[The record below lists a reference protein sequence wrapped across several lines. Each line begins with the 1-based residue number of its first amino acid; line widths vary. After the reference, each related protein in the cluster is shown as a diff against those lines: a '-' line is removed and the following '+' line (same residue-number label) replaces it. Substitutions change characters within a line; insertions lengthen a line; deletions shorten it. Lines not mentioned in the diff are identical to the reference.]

1 MGFLSIP
8 SIFAWGQPSILYPAR
23 TKPNG
28 ERAACDAL
36 FAREAREWH
45 LDLIIQTASA
55 QFYTTHSRMIKLM
68 VGYSEH
74 GLNEKTEDHAKLAFL
89 ALSVS
94 KQLVTS
100 LFEYPGSVASISPT
114 RRASKSV
121 VHAVALGC
129 VDNPHGYPW
138 DVVCGVL
145 GQLSGADRSFSWEE
159 RWEQLTVTP
168 ENFEASSGN
177 LCCHSGWKKDG
188 MRGIFRDYG
197 FGGKFLEGASV
208 LIQLS
213 RKRGV
218 DAVFGHEEE
227 ALNSIMK
234 DLAALGKCGG
244 LLDNNRNKTSV
255 HSSKQQRNVRIKFE
269 YEGEKRIIQFPR
281 PVRFK
286 EVVQKVTDAFGQ
298 TMDLVCVNNEL
309 LIPLKSQEDLDKA
322 MEQLELSPSLKS
334 LRILVSAPKKANLL
348 QPNNSKQHE
357 MRISRSMGDIMGS
370 LYKDSERTRKY
381 STGSLHTGRSSP
393 PPGSVPEEQQQI
405 ARQGSYTS
413 INSEGEFIPETMDQ
427 NMLEAFI
434 SPDESLSGSCQS
446 LDRSVDSPPF
456 TQTPVPGRK
465 SHPKDSLDCMDFDI
479 PFCERFGKGGTF
491 PRQYHLSQ
499 SRKDYSDGRRTFP
512 RSYFPQE
519 NLFQLVPS
527 SRTKSFNGDSKLSTL
542 QYDEYRPKW
551 WSNCEKGLQVFS
563 TSPTKARNSL
573 QAPVNWRLG
582 KLLGRGAFG
591 EVYLCYDADT
601 GRELSVKQVPFDPDS
616 QETSKEV
623 NALECEIQLL
633 KTLRHDRI
641 VQYYGCLRD
650 PEEKK
655 LSIFVEYMPGGSIKD
670 QLKAYGA
677 LTENVTRKYTRQIL
691 QGVFY
696 LHSNMI
702 VHRDIKGA
710 NILRDSAGNVKLGDF
725 GASKRIQT
733 ICMSGT
739 GIKSVTGTPYWMSP
753 EVISGEGY
761 GRKAD
766 VWSVA
771 CTVVEM
777 LTEKPPW
784 AEFEAMAAIFK
795 IATQPTN
802 PQLPDAVSNSC
813 RNFLKQIFVEE
824 KRRPT
829 AEDLLRHPFV
839 NCGL

>member
-1 MGFLSIP
+1 
-8 SIFAWGQPSILYPAR
+8 
-23 TKPNG
+23 
-28 ERAACDAL
+28 
-36 FAREAREWH
+36 
-45 LDLIIQTASA
+45 
-55 QFYTTHSRMIKLM
+55 
-68 VGYSEH
+68 
-74 GLNEKTEDHAKLAFL
+74 
-89 ALSVS
+89 
-94 KQLVTS
+94 
-100 LFEYPGSVASISPT
+100 
-114 RRASKSV
+114 
-121 VHAVALGC
+121 
-129 VDNPHGYPW
+129 
-138 DVVCGVL
+138 
-145 GQLSGADRSFSWEE
+145 
-159 RWEQLTVTP
+159 
-168 ENFEASSGN
+168 
-177 LCCHSGWKKDG
+177 
-188 MRGIFRDYG
+188 
-197 FGGKFLEGASV
+197 
-208 LIQLS
+208 
-213 RKRGV
+213 
-218 DAVFGHEEE
+218 
-227 ALNSIMK
+227 
-234 DLAALGKCGG
+234 
-244 LLDNNRNKTSV
+244 
-255 HSSKQQRNVRIKFE
+255 
-269 YEGEKRIIQFPR
+269 
-281 PVRFK
+281 
-286 EVVQKVTDAFGQ
+286 
-298 TMDLVCVNNEL
+298 
-309 LIPLKSQEDLDKA
+309 
-322 MEQLELSPSLKS
+322 
-334 LRILVSAPKKANLL
+334 
-348 QPNNSKQHE
+348 KQHE

-434 SPDESLSGSCQS
+434 SPDDSLSGSCQS
-446 LDRSVDSPPF
+446 LDRSVDRGAGSVASPGASVGMRMHLSK
-456 TQTPVPGRK
+456 TN
-465 SHPKDSLDCMDFDI
+465 FDI

-542 QYDEYRPKW
+542 QYDEYRPKCW
-551 WSNCEKGLQVFS
+551 NNCEKGLQVFS

-802 PQLPDAVSNSC
+802 PQLPDSVSSCC

-829 AEDLLRHPFV
+829 AEDLLRHPF
-839 NCGL
+839 

>member
-1 MGFLSIP
+1 
-8 SIFAWGQPSILYPAR
+8 
-23 TKPNG
+23 
-28 ERAACDAL
+28 D
-36 FAREAREWH
+36 
-45 LDLIIQTASA
+45 
-55 QFYTTHSRMIKLM
+55 
-68 VGYSEH
+68 
-74 GLNEKTEDHAKLAFL
+74 
-89 ALSVS
+89 
-94 KQLVTS
+94 
-100 LFEYPGSVASISPT
+100 
-114 RRASKSV
+114 
-121 VHAVALGC
+121 
-129 VDNPHGYPW
+129 
-138 DVVCGVL
+138 
-145 GQLSGADRSFSWEE
+145 
-159 RWEQLTVTP
+159 
-168 ENFEASSGN
+168 
-177 LCCHSGWKKDG
+177 
-188 MRGIFRDYG
+188 
-197 FGGKFLEGASV
+197 
-208 LIQLS
+208 
-213 RKRGV
+213 
-218 DAVFGHEEE
+218 EEE

-244 LLDNNRNKTSV
+244 LLDNNRNKNSV
-255 HSSKQQRNVRIKFE
+255 HSNKQQRSVRIKFE

-281 PVRFK
+281 PVKFK

-334 LRILVSAPKKANLL
+334 LRILVSAPKKANVSPSPSL
-348 QPNNSKQHE
+348 KQHE

-434 SPDESLSGSCQS
+434 SPDDSLSGSCQS
-446 LDRSVDSPPF
+446 LDRSVDRGAAASVASPEVSFGMGMHLSTIYFCKPDLS
-456 TQTPVPGRK
+456 TDVY
-465 SHPKDSLDCMDFDI
+465 FDI

-527 SRTKSFNGDSKLSTL
+527 SRTKSFTGDSKLSTL
-542 QYDEYRPKW
+542 QYDEYRPKCW
-551 WSNCEKGLQVFS
+551 NNCEKGLQAFS

-802 PQLPDAVSNSC
+802 PQLPDGVSSSC

-829 AEDLLRHPFV
+829 AEDLLRHPF
-839 NCGL
+839 

>member
-1 MGFLSIP
+1 
-8 SIFAWGQPSILYPAR
+8 
-23 TKPNG
+23 
-28 ERAACDAL
+28 DA
-36 FAREAREWH
+36 
-45 LDLIIQTASA
+45 
-55 QFYTTHSRMIKLM
+55 
-68 VGYSEH
+68 
-74 GLNEKTEDHAKLAFL
+74 
-89 ALSVS
+89 
-94 KQLVTS
+94 
-100 LFEYPGSVASISPT
+100 
-114 RRASKSV
+114 
-121 VHAVALGC
+121 
-129 VDNPHGYPW
+129 
-138 DVVCGVL
+138 
-145 GQLSGADRSFSWEE
+145 
-159 RWEQLTVTP
+159 
-168 ENFEASSGN
+168 
-177 LCCHSGWKKDG
+177 
-188 MRGIFRDYG
+188 
-197 FGGKFLEGASV
+197 
-208 LIQLS
+208 
-213 RKRGV
+213 
-218 DAVFGHEEE
+218 EE

-244 LLDNNRNKTSV
+244 LLDNNRNKNSV
-255 HSSKQQRNVRIKFE
+255 HSGKQQRNIRIKFE

-281 PVRFK
+281 PVKFK
-286 EVVQKVTDAFGQ
+286 DVVQKVTDAFGQ

-322 MEQLELSPSLKS
+322 MELLELSPSLKS

-434 SPDESLSGSCQS
+434 SPEDSLSGSCQS
-446 LDRSVDSPPF
+446 LDRSVDRKRSGHW
-456 TQTPVPGRK
+456 VLGRAENRV
-465 SHPKDSLDCMDFDI
+465 SSSLLSDFDV

-527 SRTKSFNGDSKLSTL
+527 SRTKSFNGDGKLSA
-542 QYDEYRPKW
+542 QQHSEYRPKW
-551 WSNCEKGLQVFS
+551 WSTCEKGLQVFS
-563 TSPTKARNSL
+563 TSPPKARNSL

-650 PEEKK
+650 PEERK

-766 VWSVA
+766 VWSTQTHCLLWEASPCVRTICCSTLWLLFNSGKQPDMKFA
-771 CTVVEM
+771 KRAVEF
-777 LTEKPPW
+777 W
-784 AEFEAMAAIFK
+784 W
-795 IATQPTN
+795 
-802 PQLPDAVSNSC
+802 
-813 RNFLKQIFVEE
+813 QIFVEE

-829 AEDLLRHPFV
+829 AEDLLRHPF
-839 NCGL
+839 

>member
-1 MGFLSIP
+1 D
-8 SIFAWGQPSILYPAR
+8 
-23 TKPNG
+23 
-28 ERAACDAL
+28 E
-36 FAREAREWH
+36 EA
-45 LDLIIQTASA
+45 
-55 QFYTTHSRMIKLM
+55 
-68 VGYSEH
+68 
-74 GLNEKTEDHAKLAFL
+74 
-89 ALSVS
+89 
-94 KQLVTS
+94 
-100 LFEYPGSVASISPT
+100 
-114 RRASKSV
+114 
-121 VHAVALGC
+121 
-129 VDNPHGYPW
+129 
-138 DVVCGVL
+138 
-145 GQLSGADRSFSWEE
+145 
-159 RWEQLTVTP
+159 
-168 ENFEASSGN
+168 
-177 LCCHSGWKKDG
+177 
-188 MRGIFRDYG
+188 
-197 FGGKFLEGASV
+197 
-208 LIQLS
+208 
-213 RKRGV
+213 
-218 DAVFGHEEE
+218 

-244 LLDNNRNKTSV
+244 LLDNNRNKNSV
-255 HSSKQQRNVRIKFE
+255 HSNKQQWSVRIKFE

-281 PVRFK
+281 PVKFK

-334 LRILVSAPKKANLL
+334 LRILVSAPKKANVSPSPSLL
-348 QPNNSKQHE
+348 LCQHE

-434 SPDESLSGSCQS
+434 SPDDSLSGSCQS
-446 LDRSVDSPPF
+446 LDRSVDRAAGSLP
-456 TQTPVPGRK
+456 TPEVSVGMRMHLRK
-465 SHPKDSLDCMDFDI
+465 TNLSSW
-479 PFCERFGKGGTF
+479 FGKGGTF

-527 SRTKSFNGDSKLSTL
+527 SRTKSFTGDSKLSTFH
-542 QYDEYRPKW
+542 YDEYRPKCW
-551 WSNCEKGLQVFS
+551 NNSSLLCFS
-563 TSPTKARNSL
+563 LNPLFSPVAL

-802 PQLPDAVSNSC
+802 PQLPDGVSSSC

-829 AEDLLRHPFV
+829 AEDLLRHPF
-839 NCGL
+839 

>member
-1 MGFLSIP
+1 
-8 SIFAWGQPSILYPAR
+8 
-23 TKPNG
+23 
-28 ERAACDAL
+28 D
-36 FAREAREWH
+36 
-45 LDLIIQTASA
+45 
-55 QFYTTHSRMIKLM
+55 
-68 VGYSEH
+68 
-74 GLNEKTEDHAKLAFL
+74 
-89 ALSVS
+89 
-94 KQLVTS
+94 
-100 LFEYPGSVASISPT
+100 
-114 RRASKSV
+114 
-121 VHAVALGC
+121 
-129 VDNPHGYPW
+129 
-138 DVVCGVL
+138 
-145 GQLSGADRSFSWEE
+145 
-159 RWEQLTVTP
+159 
-168 ENFEASSGN
+168 
-177 LCCHSGWKKDG
+177 
-188 MRGIFRDYG
+188 
-197 FGGKFLEGASV
+197 
-208 LIQLS
+208 
-213 RKRGV
+213 
-218 DAVFGHEEE
+218 EEE

-255 HSSKQQRNVRIKFE
+255 HSNKQQRSVRIKFE

-281 PVRFK
+281 PVKFK

-298 TMDLVCVNNEL
+298 TMDLVSVNNEL

-334 LRILVSAPKKANLL
+334 LRILVSAPKKANVSPSPSLL
-348 QPNNSKQHE
+348 LCQHE

-413 INSEGEFIPETMDQ
+413 IHSEGEFIPETMDQ

-434 SPDESLSGSCQS
+434 SPDDSLSGSCQS
-446 LDRSVDSPPF
+446 LDRSLISEISVS
-456 TQTPVPGRK
+456 
-465 SHPKDSLDCMDFDI
+465 SSLLPDFDI

-527 SRTKSFNGDSKLSTL
+527 SRTKSFTGDSKLSTL
-542 QYDEYRPKW
+542 QYDEYRPKCW
-551 WSNCEKGLQVFS
+551 NNCEKGLQAFS

-633 KTLRHDRI
+633 KTLRHERI

-802 PQLPDAVSNSC
+802 PQLPDGVSSCC

-829 AEDLLRHPFV
+829 AEDLLRHPF
-839 NCGL
+839 

>member
-1 MGFLSIP
+1 D
-8 SIFAWGQPSILYPAR
+8 
-23 TKPNG
+23 
-28 ERAACDAL
+28 E
-36 FAREAREWH
+36 EA
-45 LDLIIQTASA
+45 
-55 QFYTTHSRMIKLM
+55 
-68 VGYSEH
+68 
-74 GLNEKTEDHAKLAFL
+74 
-89 ALSVS
+89 
-94 KQLVTS
+94 
-100 LFEYPGSVASISPT
+100 
-114 RRASKSV
+114 
-121 VHAVALGC
+121 
-129 VDNPHGYPW
+129 
-138 DVVCGVL
+138 
-145 GQLSGADRSFSWEE
+145 
-159 RWEQLTVTP
+159 
-168 ENFEASSGN
+168 
-177 LCCHSGWKKDG
+177 
-188 MRGIFRDYG
+188 
-197 FGGKFLEGASV
+197 
-208 LIQLS
+208 
-213 RKRGV
+213 
-218 DAVFGHEEE
+218 

-244 LLDNNRNKTSV
+244 LLDNNRNKNSV
-255 HSSKQQRNVRIKFE
+255 HTSKQQRNVRIKFE

-309 LIPLKSQEDLDKA
+309 LIPLKSQEDLDEA

-334 LRILVSAPKKANLL
+334 LRILVSAPKKANVSPSPSPLFCIRSEM
-348 QPNNSKQHE
+348 PCYCIGDKQHE

-434 SPDESLSGSCQS
+434 SPDDSLSGSCQS
-446 LDRSVDSPPF
+446 LDRSVDSGSGSTEEPL
-456 TQTPVPGRK
+456 
-465 SHPKDSLDCMDFDI
+465 SLVQELVSSNNSANWI
-479 PFCERFGKGGTF
+479 ARALRFGKGGTF

-551 WSNCEKGLQVFS
+551 RSNCEKGLQVFS

-655 LSIFVEYMPGGSIKD
+655 LSIFVEYMPG
-670 QLKAYGA
+670 
-677 LTENVTRKYTRQIL
+677 
-691 QGVFY
+691 
-696 LHSNMI
+696 
-702 VHRDIKGA
+702 
-710 NILRDSAGNVKLGDF
+710 
-725 GASKRIQT
+725 
-733 ICMSGT
+733 
-739 GIKSVTGTPYWMSP
+739 
-753 EVISGEGY
+753 
-761 GRKAD
+761 
-766 VWSVA
+766 
-771 CTVVEM
+771 
-777 LTEKPPW
+777 
-784 AEFEAMAAIFK
+784 
-795 IATQPTN
+795 
-802 PQLPDAVSNSC
+802 
-813 RNFLKQIFVEE
+813 
-824 KRRPT
+824 
-829 AEDLLRHPFV
+829 
-839 NCGL
+839 

>member
-1 MGFLSIP
+1 
-8 SIFAWGQPSILYPAR
+8 
-23 TKPNG
+23 
-28 ERAACDAL
+28 
-36 FAREAREWH
+36 
-45 LDLIIQTASA
+45 
-55 QFYTTHSRMIKLM
+55 
-68 VGYSEH
+68 
-74 GLNEKTEDHAKLAFL
+74 
-89 ALSVS
+89 
-94 KQLVTS
+94 
-100 LFEYPGSVASISPT
+100 
-114 RRASKSV
+114 
-121 VHAVALGC
+121 
-129 VDNPHGYPW
+129 
-138 DVVCGVL
+138 
-145 GQLSGADRSFSWEE
+145 
-159 RWEQLTVTP
+159 
-168 ENFEASSGN
+168 
-177 LCCHSGWKKDG
+177 
-188 MRGIFRDYG
+188 
-197 FGGKFLEGASV
+197 
-208 LIQLS
+208 
-213 RKRGV
+213 
-218 DAVFGHEEE
+218 
-227 ALNSIMK
+227 
-234 DLAALGKCGG
+234 
-244 LLDNNRNKTSV
+244 
-255 HSSKQQRNVRIKFE
+255 
-269 YEGEKRIIQFPR
+269 
-281 PVRFK
+281 
-286 EVVQKVTDAFGQ
+286 
-298 TMDLVCVNNEL
+298 
-309 LIPLKSQEDLDKA
+309 
-322 MEQLELSPSLKS
+322 
-334 LRILVSAPKKANLL
+334 
-348 QPNNSKQHE
+348 
-357 MRISRSMGDIMGS
+357 MRISKSMGDIMGS
-370 LYKDSERTRKY
+370 LYKDAERTRKH

-427 NMLEAFI
+427 NLLESFI
-434 SPDESLSGSCQS
+434 SPDDSLSGSCQS

-456 TQTPVPGRK
+456 SQTPVSRRK
-465 SHPKDSLDCMDFDI
+465 REAKDSLDCLDFDI

-499 SRKDYSDGRRTFP
+499 SRKDYNDAVIGGTNVQSVLRISAVEQIQVIHEVELWYSEERESKSKTIGRRTFP
-512 RSYFPQE
+512 RSYVPPQ
-519 NLFQLVPS
+519 NLFQLLPS
-527 SRTKSFNGDSKLSTL
+527 SRTKSFNGDKLVTL
-542 QYDEYRPKW
+542 RYEERGGNKW
-551 WSNCEKGLQVFS
+551 WHNCDKIFQGFG
-563 TSPTKARNSL
+563 SPPDKTRNTL

-591 EVYLCYDADT
+591 EVYLCYDVDT

-616 QETSKEV
+616 QETSKTKSKEKEKDNQAEAGYFLSFDGVCQDSKEV

-633 KTLRHDRI
+633 KTLRHERI

-650 PEEKK
+650 PEERK

-739 GIKSVTGTPYWMSP
+739 GMKSVTGTPYWMSP

-766 VWSVA
+766 VWSVG

-795 IATQPTN
+795 IATQPTK
-802 PQLPDAVSNSC
+802 PQLPDGVSDYC
-813 RNFLKQIFVEE
+813 RSFLKLIFVEE

-839 NCGL
+839 SFSL

>member
-1 MGFLSIP
+1 
-8 SIFAWGQPSILYPAR
+8 
-23 TKPNG
+23 
-28 ERAACDAL
+28 D
-36 FAREAREWH
+36 
-45 LDLIIQTASA
+45 
-55 QFYTTHSRMIKLM
+55 
-68 VGYSEH
+68 
-74 GLNEKTEDHAKLAFL
+74 
-89 ALSVS
+89 
-94 KQLVTS
+94 
-100 LFEYPGSVASISPT
+100 
-114 RRASKSV
+114 
-121 VHAVALGC
+121 
-129 VDNPHGYPW
+129 
-138 DVVCGVL
+138 
-145 GQLSGADRSFSWEE
+145 
-159 RWEQLTVTP
+159 
-168 ENFEASSGN
+168 
-177 LCCHSGWKKDG
+177 
-188 MRGIFRDYG
+188 
-197 FGGKFLEGASV
+197 
-208 LIQLS
+208 
-213 RKRGV
+213 
-218 DAVFGHEEE
+218 EEE

-244 LLDNNRNKTSV
+244 LLDNNRNKNSV

-281 PVRFK
+281 PVKFK

-334 LRILVSAPKKANLL
+334 LRILVSAPKKANVSPSPSLL
-348 QPNNSKQHE
+348 FCPNNSKQHE

-446 LDRSVDSPPF
+446 LDRSKCLSSSF
-456 TQTPVPGRK
+456 L
-465 SHPKDSLDCMDFDI
+465 SDFDI

-542 QYDEYRPKW
+542 QYNEYRPKW
-551 WSNCEKGLQVFS
+551 WNNFS
-563 TSPTKARNSL
+563 LLCSSLNPLLSPVAL

-802 PQLPDAVSNSC
+802 PQLPDGVSNSC

-829 AEDLLRHPFV
+829 AEDLLRHPF
-839 NCGL
+839 

>member
-1 MGFLSIP
+1 
-8 SIFAWGQPSILYPAR
+8 
-23 TKPNG
+23 
-28 ERAACDAL
+28 
-36 FAREAREWH
+36 
-45 LDLIIQTASA
+45 
-55 QFYTTHSRMIKLM
+55 
-68 VGYSEH
+68 
-74 GLNEKTEDHAKLAFL
+74 
-89 ALSVS
+89 
-94 KQLVTS
+94 
-100 LFEYPGSVASISPT
+100 
-114 RRASKSV
+114 
-121 VHAVALGC
+121 
-129 VDNPHGYPW
+129 
-138 DVVCGVL
+138 
-145 GQLSGADRSFSWEE
+145 
-159 RWEQLTVTP
+159 
-168 ENFEASSGN
+168 
-177 LCCHSGWKKDG
+177 
-188 MRGIFRDYG
+188 
-197 FGGKFLEGASV
+197 
-208 LIQLS
+208 
-213 RKRGV
+213 
-218 DAVFGHEEE
+218 
-227 ALNSIMK
+227 
-234 DLAALGKCGG
+234 
-244 LLDNNRNKTSV
+244 
-255 HSSKQQRNVRIKFE
+255 QRNVRIKFE
-269 YEGEKRIIQFPR
+269 HQEEKRIIPFPR
-281 PVRFK
+281 PVKFK

-298 TMDLVCVNNEL
+298 TMDLGYVNNEL

-322 MEQLELSPSLKS
+322 VEQLELSPSLKS
-334 LRILVSAPKKANLL
+334 LRIIVSVPKKANVSPSPSLL
-348 QPNNSKQHE
+348 LKQHE

-434 SPDESLSGSCQS
+434 SPDGSLSGSCQS
-446 LDRSVDSPPF
+446 LDRSVDS
-456 TQTPVPGRK
+456 
-465 SHPKDSLDCMDFDI
+465 KDDERPEVVSVL
-479 PFCERFGKGGTF
+479 EEGAEGALLLYLETTVRFGKGGTF

-527 SRTKSFNGDSKLSTL
+527 SRTKSFTGDKLSTL

-551 WSNCEKGLQVFS
+551 WNNCEKGLQVFS
-563 TSPTKARNSL
+563 TSPTKARDSL

-802 PQLPDAVSNSC
+802 PQLPDGVSASC
-813 RNFLKQIFVEE
+813 RN
-824 KRRPT
+824 
-829 AEDLLRHPFV
+829 
-839 NCGL
+839 

>member
-1 MGFLSIP
+1 
-8 SIFAWGQPSILYPAR
+8 
-23 TKPNG
+23 
-28 ERAACDAL
+28 
-36 FAREAREWH
+36 
-45 LDLIIQTASA
+45 
-55 QFYTTHSRMIKLM
+55 
-68 VGYSEH
+68 
-74 GLNEKTEDHAKLAFL
+74 
-89 ALSVS
+89 
-94 KQLVTS
+94 
-100 LFEYPGSVASISPT
+100 
-114 RRASKSV
+114 
-121 VHAVALGC
+121 
-129 VDNPHGYPW
+129 
-138 DVVCGVL
+138 
-145 GQLSGADRSFSWEE
+145 
-159 RWEQLTVTP
+159 
-168 ENFEASSGN
+168 
-177 LCCHSGWKKDG
+177 
-188 MRGIFRDYG
+188 
-197 FGGKFLEGASV
+197 
-208 LIQLS
+208 
-213 RKRGV
+213 
-218 DAVFGHEEE
+218 
-227 ALNSIMK
+227 
-234 DLAALGKCGG
+234 
-244 LLDNNRNKTSV
+244 
-255 HSSKQQRNVRIKFE
+255 QQRNIRIKFE

-334 LRILVSAPKKANLL
+334 LRILVSAPKKANVSPSPSLL
-348 QPNNSKQHE
+348 FYSKQHE

-446 LDRSVDSPPF
+446 LDRSVDRQGSR
-456 TQTPVPGRK
+456 QLCSVMGSRSWK
-465 SHPKDSLDCMDFDI
+465 RREEGYVLQRQR
-479 PFCERFGKGGTF
+479 EEFGKGGTF

-512 RSYFPQE
+512 RSFFPQE

-551 WSNCEKGLQVFS
+551 WNNCEKGLQVFS

-802 PQLPDAVSNSC
+802 PQLPDGVSNSC

-829 AEDLLRHPFV
+829 AEDLLRHPF
-839 NCGL
+839 

>member
-1 MGFLSIP
+1 
-8 SIFAWGQPSILYPAR
+8 
-23 TKPNG
+23 
-28 ERAACDAL
+28 D
-36 FAREAREWH
+36 
-45 LDLIIQTASA
+45 
-55 QFYTTHSRMIKLM
+55 
-68 VGYSEH
+68 
-74 GLNEKTEDHAKLAFL
+74 
-89 ALSVS
+89 
-94 KQLVTS
+94 
-100 LFEYPGSVASISPT
+100 
-114 RRASKSV
+114 
-121 VHAVALGC
+121 
-129 VDNPHGYPW
+129 
-138 DVVCGVL
+138 
-145 GQLSGADRSFSWEE
+145 
-159 RWEQLTVTP
+159 
-168 ENFEASSGN
+168 
-177 LCCHSGWKKDG
+177 
-188 MRGIFRDYG
+188 
-197 FGGKFLEGASV
+197 
-208 LIQLS
+208 
-213 RKRGV
+213 
-218 DAVFGHEEE
+218 EEE

-244 LLDNNRNKTSV
+244 LLDSNRNKNSV

-298 TMDLVCVNNEL
+298 TMDLVCVSNEL

-334 LRILVSAPKKANLL
+334 LRILVSAPKKANVSPSPSLL
-348 QPNNSKQHE
+348 FCPNNSKQHE

-446 LDRSVDSPPF
+446 LDRSKGCGHLILSSAQKRF
-456 TQTPVPGRK
+456 
-465 SHPKDSLDCMDFDI
+465 SSFLLSDFDI

-551 WSNCEKGLQVFS
+551 WNNFS
-563 TSPTKARNSL
+563 LPCSSLNTLFSPIAL

-795 IATQPTN
+795 IATQPTK
-802 PQLPDAVSNSC
+802 PQLPDGVSNSC

-829 AEDLLRHPFV
+829 AEDLLRHPF
-839 NCGL
+839 